1 MQLSRQIA
9 LALALTGMACG
20 GAQAH
25 QAGDWVVRFGAAT
38 VEPDVDSDAFAV
50 APLTGGTVDVDSDT
64 QAGVTVTYML
74 KDWFGIE
81 LLAATPFEHDLY
93 LEDTLLGR
101 TRIGE
106 TKHLPPTVLAQFSL
120 PGYGRVRPY
129 AGIGVNYTRFF
140 GERID
145 DGVVSPLI
153 GGADAD
159 LHLSNSWGL
168 AAELGVDVALSE
180 GWFLNLS
187 AWKMDLDT
195 EARLTVNGTTV
206 DKVDVAIDP
215 LVWMVG
221 MGRAF

>member
-93 LEDTLLGR
+93 LEDTALGR

-106 TKHLPPTVLAQFSL
+106 TKHLPPTVLALSL
-120 PGYGRVRPY
+120 
-129 AGIGVNYTRFF
+129 IH
-140 GERID
+140 I
-145 DGVVSPLI
+145 
-153 GGADAD
+153 
-159 LHLSNSWGL
+159 
-168 AAELGVDVALSE
+168 
-180 GWFLNLS
+180 
-187 AWKMDLDT
+187 
-195 EARLTVNGTTV
+195 
-206 DKVDVAIDP
+206 
-215 LVWMVG
+215 
-221 MGRAF
+221 

>member
-1 MQLSRQIA
+1 M
-9 LALALTGMACG
+9 
-20 GAQAH
+20 
-25 QAGDWVVRFGAAT
+25 
-38 VEPDVDSDAFAV
+38 
-50 APLTGGTVDVDSDT
+50 
-64 QAGVTVTYML
+64 
-74 KDWFGIE
+74 
-81 LLAATPFEHDLY
+81 
-93 LEDTLLGR
+93 
-101 TRIGE
+101 
-106 TKHLPPTVLAQFSL
+106 
-120 PGYGRVRPY
+120 
-129 AGIGVNYTRFF
+129 NYTRFF
-140 GERID
+140 SERID

-221 MGRAF
+221 VGRAF

>member
-1 MQLSRQIA
+1 MGTYHEPTKDKSMQLSRQIA

-38 VEPDVDSDAFAV
+38 VEP
-50 APLTGGTVDVDSDT
+50 DVDSDT

-221 MGRAF
+221 VGRAF

>member
-38 VEPDVDSDAFAV
+38 VVPDVDSDAFAV

-93 LEDTLLGR
+93 LEDTALGR
-101 TRIGE
+101 TRIGA
-106 TKHLPPTVLAQFSL
+106 VSSIC
-120 PGYGRVRPY
+120 RP
-129 AGIGVNYTRFF
+129 
-140 GERID
+140 RIWPSSRCR
-145 DGVVSPLI
+145 GT
-153 GGADAD
+153 
-159 LHLSNSWGL
+159 
-168 AAELGVDVALSE
+168 AAFVPMPASG
-180 GWFLNLS
+180 
-187 AWKMDLDT
+187 
-195 EARLTVNGTTV
+195 
-206 DKVDVAIDP
+206 
-215 LVWMVG
+215 
-221 MGRAF
+221 

>member
-1 MQLSRQIA
+1 MQLLRRGA
-9 LALALTGMACG
+9 LALALTGIACVN
-20 GAQAH
+20 AQAH
-25 QAGDWVVRFGAAT
+25 QAGDWVVRFGVAT
-38 VEPDVDSDAFAV
+38 VEPDMDTDRFVV
-50 APLTGGTVDVDSDT
+50 APLTSGSVDVDSDT
-64 QAGVTVTYML
+64 QAGITVTYML
-74 KDWFGIE
+74 KDWFGVE
-81 LLAATPFEHDLY
+81 LLAATPFQHDLY
-93 LEDTLLGR
+93 LEDTALGR

-120 PGYGRVRPY
+120 PGHGRVRPY
-129 AGIGVNYTRFF
+129 VGVGVNYTRFF

-145 DGVVSPLI
+145 DDVVSPLV

-159 LHLSNSWGL
+159 VDLSNSWGL
-168 AAELGVDVALSE
+168 AAELGVDVALA
-180 GWFLNLS
+180 GDWFLNLS

-221 MGRAF
+221 VGRAF